1 VDVPA
6 IILAAGV
13 LCGEC
18 LSHAA
23 VSACGAGLDEKVY
36 RRQKEKLMD
45 AHVGGV
51 EVEADVVDSNK
62 LAVLGR
68 KGESDLADRQR
79 W

>member
-1 VDVPA
+1 
-6 IILAAGV
+6 
-13 LCGEC
+13 
-18 LSHAA
+18 
-23 VSACGAGLDEKVY
+23 LDEKVY
-36 RRQKEKLMD
+36 GRQKEKLMD
-45 AHVGGV
+45 VHVGGV